1 MKYRLELYNDNSGFF
16 EPFRIIA
23 WSNLPREFKLPYY
36 SGDVDIYQLSDVVQK
51 KTITI
56 GKYIYS
62 KRDKLLSKI

>member
-16 EPFRIIA
+16 KPVRIIA
-23 WSNLPREFKLPYY
+23 WDSLPREFKLPYY
-36 SGDVDIYQLSDVVQK
+36 DGNVDIYKLSDVIEK

-62 KRDKLLSKI
+62 KSDKLL